1 MKTAEE
7 WEKFLW
13 LEHKIEKPYDTSR
26 VVKITV
32 GRIKQIQLDA
42 MNRAVEIAHDV
53 ASQERIR
60 TGKDNDYQ
68 IGARNVKQ
76 AIEHMTLKL

>member
-13 LEHKIEKPYDTSR
+13 LEHKIEKPYDTSH
-26 VVKITV
+26 VLKITV

-42 MNRAVEIAHDV
+42 FKAGMTRAARIVQHDQYPMQDTPINSIN
-53 ASQERIR
+53 AIHILIDR
-60 TGKDNDYQ
+60 DN
-68 IGARNVKQ
+68 
-76 AIEHMTLKL
+76 LKELP